1 MTFRQKSSFEYCSY
15 ISLSF
20 AQILSYITL
29 VIALYPYTVTKRFQ
43 DWSFSTFGEDQEI
56 VQITSN
62 DWRAGIIP
70 EDNVFGEAGGRRS
83 LVVRG
88 LSVILTLQ
96 PKFLDR
102 VRTWTCRVCG
112 AFAFAVDL
120 TDSKGRISAYLLLV
134 SLCDL
139 RPSISS
145 SFFRFNNGVWSFLDY
160 ILQISAGRPLRLS
173 SNLWPKRFGFIVI
186 YTWFLLLLRT
196 QPVLFPLLMLF
207 VLYACFQ

>member
-145 SFFRFNNGVWSFLDY
+145 SFSGLTTVFGLFWIIFYRHLPVVLFAF
-160 ILQISAGRPLRLS
+160 LQIFDPDVL
-173 SNLWPKRFGFIVI
+173 V
-186 YTWFLLLLRT
+186 LLLYIRDSSCFY
-196 QPVLFPLLMLF
+196 VHN
-207 VLYACFQ
+207 LYYFHY